1 MSRNVSFLIIIVYLS
16 VRCLENGGWPE
27 NVNMFCVVLLK
38 VSFFSTLVFGSC
50 SIERFNFNKNNKKQQ
65 QQWTGLQL
73 PLFHVGLVEDAPGL
87 RALSG

>member
-1 MSRNVSFLIIIVYLS
+1 MMSRNVSFLIIIVYLS

-38 VSFFSTLVFGSC
+38 VTFLFNSCVWVVFR
-50 SIERFNFNKNNKKQQ
+50 ERFNFNKNNKKQ

-73 PLFHVGLVEDAPGL
+73 PLFHVGLAEDAAGL
-87 RALSG
+87 RALIG